1 MQRAIRKKVRQRAD
15 AVNAKHH
22 ASRLAKLHAAS
33 QTSHVKTNNRLKLLE
48 RFSRKLWGFEKN
60 FRPKRKEDLQENFG
74 DPLFYR
80 FRFSHIAILLFFM
93 ATAFL
98 GIRTA
103 HTLIPAFLF
112 LVNIPYRQ
120 KKDHCNS
127 QYCNYSL
134 NIHSVTP

>member
-15 AVNAKHH
+15 AVNAKRH
-22 ASRLAKLHAAS
+22 ASQLAKLPAVS
-33 QTSHVKTNNRLKLLE
+33 QTSHVKTNSRLEFLE
-48 RFSRKLWGFEKN
+48 RFSKKTLGVRKN

-74 DPLFYR
+74 DPFFYR

-112 LVNIPYRQ
+112 LINIPYRQ
-120 KKDHCNS
+120 KKNHCDS